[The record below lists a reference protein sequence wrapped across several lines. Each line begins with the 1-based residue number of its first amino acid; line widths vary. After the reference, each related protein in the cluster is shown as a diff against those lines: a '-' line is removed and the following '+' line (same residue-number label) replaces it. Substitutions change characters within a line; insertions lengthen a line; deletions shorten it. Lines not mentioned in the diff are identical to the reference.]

1 MKNDRWPWKLVSS
14 TSSIGSAM
22 CVRSPRNVIT
32 KVCGL
37 PELTAPEDEV
47 TVTLPLP
54 MLGRACSLVWTSP
67 AVVVESSDPLTA
79 AVVWLSGGRAAGGG
93 PPGLDLRGP
102 PSCAGAV

>member
-67 AVVVESSDPLTA
+67 AVVLDASDPPTA
-79 AVVWLSGGRAAGGG
+79 ARVWLSGVGAAGRR
-93 PPGLDLRGP
+93 PALLHLP
-102 PSCAGAV
+102 